1 MSPELLYGL
10 AGLGMFGLGLYHAMT
25 AAEALRRVLALKI
38 CAIGASF
45 LLIVAAW
52 RATPEGIDAVPHA
65 LVITGIV
72 VMVSAMA
79 VALALIRRIRA
90 LEDTAPKHGPKHGPT
105 QAPNRPPQRVAY
117 RAAYRAGKGQ

>member
-1 MSPELLYGL
+1 MSPDLLYGL
-10 AGLGMFGLGLYHAMT
+10 AGLAMFGLGLYHAMT
-25 AAEALRRVLALKI
+25 AVEALRRVLALKI

-52 RATPEGIDAVPHA
+52 RATPEGIGPGIDAGIDAVPHA

-90 LEDTAPKHGPKHGPT
+90 LQDAAADPRSPQE
-105 QAPNRPPQRVAY
+105 RP
-117 RAAYRAGKGQ
+117 

>member
-1 MSPELLYGL
+1 MSVPGPDLMYGL
-10 AGLGMFGLGLYHAMT
+10 AGLGMFALGLYHAMT
-25 AAEALRRVLALKI
+25 AVEALRRVLALKI

-52 RATPEGIDAVPHA
+52 RADVGAIDAVPHA

-79 VALALIRRIRA
+79 VALALIRRITA
-90 LEDTAPKHGPKHGPT
+90 LEGAADT
-105 QAPNRPPQRVAY
+105 QADAPPAPPATPRRPAARPQ
-117 RAAYRAGKGQ
+117 GSGP

>member
-1 MSPELLYGL
+1 MSVPGPDLMYGL
-10 AGLGMFGLGLYHAMT
+10 AGLGMFALGLHHAMT
-25 AAEALRRVLALKI
+25 GAEALRRVLALKI

-52 RATPEGIDAVPHA
+52 RPAPGAIDAVPHA

-90 LEDTAPKHGPKHGPT
+90 LQDAAADPRSPQE
-105 QAPNRPPQRVAY
+105 RP
-117 RAAYRAGKGQ
+117 